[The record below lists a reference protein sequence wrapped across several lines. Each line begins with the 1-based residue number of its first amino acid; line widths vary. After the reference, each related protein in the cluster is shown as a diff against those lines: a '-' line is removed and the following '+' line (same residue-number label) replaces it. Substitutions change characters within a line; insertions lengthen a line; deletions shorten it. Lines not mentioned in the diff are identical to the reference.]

1 MPMSQRLAERLEPD
15 LEQIAEHFGTP
26 FHIYDEQGIL
36 ASAER
41 LTAAFAG
48 LAFHEY
54 YAVKALP
61 NLTILRILR
70 EHGLGMECSSIAEL
84 ELAEECGAHG
94 EEVFFTS
101 NNTTREEF
109 AAALALEAIVNVD
122 DVSLIAKL
130 PHAPEV
136 VSFRFNPGPERVG
149 DRLIGSPLQAK
160 FGLRRDQLEQ
170 AFAQARELGATR
182 FGVHAMIASNVLT
195 VEPLLATIAM
205 LLAIEEQ
212 LNRTLGIALEFINAG
227 GGLGIPYRPGEQ
239 GLDVEALGLGAGQLL
254 DTHAARTGR
263 RPKLF
268 LEAGRFVTGP
278 HGALVTRVI
287 NRMSKWREYAGVD
300 AGIAA
305 LLRAALYPDAYHHVA
320 LHGDRGERPL
330 ERIDVVG
337 SLCENNDKLA
347 IQRPLPRLREG
358 DLLLIHDTG
367 AHSLAMGF
375 NYNGRLRPQE
385 LLLRSDGSVELI
397 RRREEVRRD
406 YFATLGFKPDVL
418 RPAAARESES
428 RVTVAAAAGNGSA
441 EHGSAGHESAEHGPT
456 EHESAEHG
464 SAGRT
469 PARVS

>member
-1 MPMSQRLAERLEPD
+1 MPMSSQFKRRLEPE
-15 LEQIAEHFGTP
+15 LPAIAEHFGTP
-26 FHIYDEQGIL
+26 FHIYDEAGIL

-41 LTAAFAG
+41 LTRAFAG
-48 LAFHEY
+48 QPFHEY

-61 NLTILRILR
+61 NLTILRMLG

-84 ELAEECGAHG
+84 ELAENCGARG
-94 EEVFFTS
+94 QEVFFTS

-130 PHAPEV
+130 PRAPEV

-149 DRLIGSPLQAK
+149 DRLIGAPLEAK
-160 FGLRRDQLEQ
+160 FGLRRDQLEP
-170 AFAQARELGATR
+170 AFAQARELGCQR
-182 FGVHAMIASNVLT
+182 FGLHAMIASNVLS
-195 VEPLLATIAM
+195 VEPLLATVAM
-205 LLAIEEQ
+205 LLEIEERLQ
-212 LNRTLGIALEFINAG
+212 RALGIALEFVNAG
-227 GGLGIPYRPGEQ
+227 GGLGIPYRPNDPV
-239 GLDVEALGLGAGQLL
+239 LDVEALGRGAAKLL
-254 DTHAARTGR
+254 DAHAARTGR

-305 LLRAALYPDAYHHVA
+305 LLRPAMYEQAYHHLT

-330 ERIDVVG
+330 QRIDVVG

-347 IQRPLPRLREG
+347 IQRPLPQLREG

-385 LLLRSDGSVELI
+385 LLLRADGSVELI
-397 RRREEVRRD
+397 RRREEVERD
-406 YFATLGFKPDVL
+406 YFATLRFEPDVFT
-418 RPAAARESES
+418 PPDACRE
-428 RVTVAAAAGNGSA
+428 AAAAVPRASGSP
-441 EHGSAGHESAEHGPT
+441 E
-456 EHESAEHG
+456 
-464 SAGRT
+464 RM
-469 PARVS
+469 PAPVS